1 MKAVLSHPAGD
12 FRDNLS
18 MSRNASI
25 RFFRDSRS
33 STSKIRSRRISLQ
46 LTASKRSIR
55 ALVSGSTL
63 SVTRGMGKDT
73 VYTIYKR
80 LGQVGEREKGD
91 RRPSSAGPI
100 GRFYGLRLWFDVLLD
115 EEIHVVHRAILV
127 DVLRVVVDGDP
138 LVGVGRPVLVGVRHP
153 LRAEGQVD
161 LLEDAVGVRVR
172 PLRVE
177 AQVRGHLRHAVLVL
191 VEDLGT
197 ARGDRHELW
206 MSVVVRVRR
215 LCV

>member
-1 MKAVLSHPAGD
+1 MNAVLSHPAGD

-46 LTASKRSIR
+46 LIASKRSIR

-100 GRFYGLRLWFDVLLD
+100 GRFYGLRPWFDVLLD

-161 LLEDAVGVRVR
+161 LLEDAV
-172 PLRVE
+172 
-177 AQVRGHLRHAVLVL
+177 LVL

-197 ARGDRHELW
+197 ARGDRHELR
-206 MSVVVRVRR
+206 MPVVVRVRR